1 MVGKDFY
8 RTSIQDHKGAR
19 IILVHNFVNQSS
31 KNRQDI
37 IPNITLIK
45 ENVTLPTNHKKFL
58 LALIFVN
65 QNYALQQGYKSWVV
79 TIKIIYL

>member
-19 IILVHNFVNQSS
+19 IILVHNFVKQSS

-58 LALIFVN
+58 LALIFVKRKFIFGFV
-65 QNYALQQGYKSWVV
+65 LKIWGV
-79 TIKIIYL
+79 T